1 MAKPLFKELVNQQ
14 IAVLRAVSYIVVAF
28 VALIVGVLYFGF
40 KTDVLLPEIML
51 PFATGIL
58 LNILL
63 LGVHKTAFI
72 TYIVLIGLSFAE
84 IVGLILV
91 TGGISSPL
99 ILILVTLPGFAF
111 YTSRKQGRIWF
122 AISFLTVLI
131 LFYSTHLEIPTN
143 NIVSANYQSLF
154 TFLIILFATILNS
167 TYLMLVKQDVSRA
180 HKSFSAANEE
190 LEEKGKR
197 MENLILLVNNSTE
210 LMCVIDIH
218 TRTFDEVN
226 PLFKILLGYELTEL
240 KGQPVSKVIKGDA
253 LHLIFSL
260 KENGELMFDSSV
272 VCRNGGEKEFSWS
285 VTAKNGKLYTYGRE
299 IIKGKK

>member
-84 IVGLILV
+84 IVGLIFV

-167 TYLMLVKQDVSRA
+167 TYLMLVKQ
-180 HKSFSAANEE
+180 
-190 LEEKGKR
+190 
-197 MENLILLVNNSTE
+197 
-210 LMCVIDIH
+210 
-218 TRTFDEVN
+218 
-226 PLFKILLGYELTEL
+226 
-240 KGQPVSKVIKGDA
+240 
-253 LHLIFSL
+253 
-260 KENGELMFDSSV
+260 
-272 VCRNGGEKEFSWS
+272 
-285 VTAKNGKLYTYGRE
+285 
-299 IIKGKK
+299 